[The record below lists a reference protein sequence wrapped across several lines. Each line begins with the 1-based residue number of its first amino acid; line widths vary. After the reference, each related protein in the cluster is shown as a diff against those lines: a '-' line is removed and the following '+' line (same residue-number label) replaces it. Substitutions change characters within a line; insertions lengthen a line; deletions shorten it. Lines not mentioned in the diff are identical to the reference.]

1 MISTL
6 DQFIRRV
13 ESLDEIS
20 DAYYVFE
27 GECTPELREEILS
40 FADDDSSEPF
50 RAAMDFLGFDTY

>member
-13 ESLDEIS
+13 ESLDDIS

>member
-13 ESLDEIS
+13 ESLDDIS

-27 GECTPELREEILS
+27 DECTPELREEILS
-40 FADDDSSEPF
+40 FADDDSS
-50 RAAMDFLGFDTY
+50 

>member
-27 GECTPELREEILS
+27 DECTPELREEILS
-40 FADDDSSEPF
+40 FADDGVSEPF